1 VPDSPPPTEL
11 PATLVELLRRRAQRE
26 PDARAITF
34 LADGEHQEESL
45 TYAELELDARRIAV
59 FLRDDGVAVGAR
71 ALLLYPPGLDYIT
84 AFFGCLLAGVIAVP
98 AYPPLLNRPSSQLT
112 TFVANAT
119 PEIALSTDAI
129 LALREP
135 LTEQEPALGT
145 VRWAATDAIERSAE
159 VDWRPPPIGAETV
172 AFIQYS
178 SGSTAAP
185 KGVILSHG
193 NLLVNTTA
201 MCERAH
207 LGAQTRTVSWLP
219 PYHDAGLIGK
229 ILTPLVGGFPGV
241 LMSPIAFLQEPARWL
256 RAIERYRATCSA
268 APNFGYELCV
278 RKTTPEQRAALD
290 LSSWRC
296 AMNTGEP
303 VRAQTLRRFAE
314 AFAPAGF
321 RYESFYP
328 CYGLAESTVMVGG
341 PDPAKAPRVTALDR
355 EALQE
360 GSVTAAAEGDR
371 VHELVACGHALPG
384 HRVVIVEPDSR
395 RPLAE
400 REIGEIW
407 VHGPSVAQG
416 YWDLSHATEEGFRAR
431 LSDGD
436 PTPFMRTGD
445 LGFLDGGE
453 VHIAARAKD
462 LIVVRARN
470 HYSQDIERTAE
481 QANPA
486 LRPGCSAAFGLE
498 EDGEERLVLVGEVDE
513 RRLGD
518 VNAVLIEVSQAIL
531 RQHGVQPDALV
542 LIERGALPKTS
553 SGKQRRRETRAR
565 LLADELPVLA
575 EWHAPRPTATSTV
588 PASEATS
595 MASASTAKSTVPA
608 SEAAP
613 TVLTSTAT
621 STVPGPG
628 ARAAHAF
635 STAEIERW
643 LAHRLAGETGLDPT
657 LIDFQMPFAAFG
669 LDSLRAVELVA
680 ELSRW
685 LGRQIAETA
694 PWEHP
699 TIARLAAYLTGET
712 DIAAGA
718 RVRRPTAGGE
728 PVAVVGM
735 SCRFPGA
742 PDLAAFHTMLRRGAD
757 GTGEVPPERW
767 SAPAEA
773 AAAGRGGFI
782 EGVDLFDAAF
792 FGIAPVE
799 AGSIDPQQR
808 LLLEVAWEAL
818 EHAGQAPD
826 RLAGTATGVFVGIGT
841 ADYFHLQA
849 EAGALTPYS
858 ATGTAHSIA
867 ANRLSYLLDLRSPS
881 VAVDTACSSSLVAVD
896 LACRSLRTNESDIAI
911 AGGVNLMLTA
921 HLGIALSRSQMLAPD
936 GRCKVFDAAADGYAR
951 GEGCGVVVLKRLSDA
966 LRDGDRVLALVRGS
980 AVSQDGRTSGL
991 SAPNGAAQR
1000 EVIGQALREAG
1011 VSPGDVGYVEAH
1023 GTGTALGDPI
1033 EVAALASALGPRA
1046 DGEVCRIGSVKA
1058 NTGHLEAAAGIAGL
1072 IKVVL
1077 ALAFAELYPQPN
1089 LKQIN
1094 PRIDL
1099 AGAGLE
1105 VPTELGE
1112 WATPGRPRRAGV
1124 SSFGFGGT
1132 IAHAVLE
1139 EPPTPAPRFER
1150 EERPW
1155 HLTTLSARGEVALG
1169 QLAERIARH
1178 LDPSEGRPLADES
1191 TLADESSL
1199 AGEISLADVAYT
1211 LNTGRARLPTRLAV
1225 RARSSAELRER
1236 LLCFAT
1242 GESDAVAH
1250 GVVAAGRGP
1259 AVAFLFSGQG
1269 AQHAGMARELHARS
1283 PTFRAAL
1290 ERCAGVLDGL
1300 LGEPLAEILFGGGR
1314 AERIHQT
1321 EYAQPALVAVEIAL
1335 ARLWESWGIVPDAV
1349 AGHSVGEIAAA
1360 HVAGVLT
1367 LEDALAFAAERG
1379 RLMQALPAGGAMAA
1393 IMAPPDAVGEAIAGR
1408 EERVAIA
1415 AHNGPEAVT
1424 ISGEAEI
1431 VTELV
1436 GLFKSRGIA
1445 ATPLAVS
1452 HAFHSPLVTPI
1463 LEPLER
1469 AASRCR
1475 PAPPTIALAQGVTG
1489 ELMER
1494 EAPAADYW
1502 RRQAR
1507 SPVMFAR
1514 ALASLDAELERIR
1527 PEGLKVFVEIG
1538 PRPVLLGFA
1547 RRSLERD
1554 GRTLLASLR
1563 EDREDW
1569 PTMLDA
1575 LAGLHLLGA
1584 PVDWRGFDRDYHR
1597 AVVSLPSYPFQ
1608 RRRHWIDSVEDP
1620 SVAMSAIALT
1630 NGGPT
1635 SSSYPHPREPARAT
1649 EYPPLPVRATE
1660 HPSSPARAGEHPL
1673 PPARAGQSA
1682 SPAPAGEPPS
1692 RERLL
1697 ASSAAERRGALR
1709 EYLQAQLAQVLGLPV
1724 AHLDVREPL
1733 RDAGL
1738 DSIMVLEVRHHVEH
1752 ALGVPLPVVSI
1763 AEGAT
1768 IAELAE
1774 GLAELLEALD
1784 PHAAALRLTERDD
1797 PVAAQEV
1804 AR

>member
-1 VPDSPPPTEL
+1 MPDSPPLTEL
-11 PATLVELLRRRAQRE
+11 PATLVELLRRRAQGE

-45 TYAELELDARRIAV
+45 TYAELELDARRIAA
-59 FLRDDGVAVGAR
+59 FLREEGVAVGAR

-112 TFVANAT
+112 TFVENAT
-119 PEIALSTDAI
+119 PEIALSTEAI

-145 VRWAATDAIERSAE
+145 IRWAATDTLERGGE
-159 VDWRPPPIGAETV
+159 VEWRPPPIGPETV

-185 KGVILSHG
+185 KGVILSHR

-201 MCERAH
+201 MCERAQ

-229 ILTPLVGGFPGV
+229 IITPLVGGFPGV

-360 GSVTAAAEGDR
+360 GSVAAAADGDR

-384 HRVVIVEPDSR
+384 HRVVIVEPDGN

-416 YWDLSHATEEGFRAR
+416 YWGLSQATEEGFRAR
-431 LSDGD
+431 LGDGD

-462 LIVVRARN
+462 LIVVRGRN
-470 HYSQDIERTAE
+470 HYSQDVERTAE

-518 VNAVLIEVSQAIL
+518 VNAVLTEVAQAIL
-531 RQHGVQPDALV
+531 HQHGVQPGAIV

-575 EWHAPRPTATSTV
+575 EWRAPRP
-588 PASEATS
+588 
-595 MASASTAKSTVPA
+595 SA
-608 SEAAP
+608 AAP
-613 TVLTSTAT
+613 PTGGGRDAPAYST
-621 STVPGPG
+621 
-628 ARAAHAF
+628 F
-635 STAEIERW
+635 EIERW
-643 LAHRLAGETGLDPT
+643 LVHRLATETGMDPALVGFDT
-657 LIDFQMPFAAFG
+657 PFAAFG
-669 LDSLRAVELVA
+669 LDSVRTVELVT

-685 LGRQIAETA
+685 LGRQIPETA

-699 TIARLAAYLTGET
+699 TIARLAAHLTGEP
-712 DIAAGA
+712 DVLASAPAHLASEPGVLAGEPDVLAGKPDALAGEPNALAAGSERQPA
-718 RVRRPTAGGE
+718 ASGE
-728 PVAVVGM
+728 PVALVGM

-742 PDLAAFHTMLRRGAD
+742 PDLEAFHTMLRRGAE
-757 GTGEVPPERW
+757 GTVEVPPGRW
-767 SAPAEA
+767 SAPAEVT
-773 AAAGRGGFI
+773 AAGRGGFV

-841 ADYFHLQA
+841 ADYFQLQA

-858 ATGTAHSIA
+858 VTGTAHSIA
-867 ANRLSYLLDLRSPS
+867 ANRLSYLLDLRGPS

-896 LACRSLRTNESDIAI
+896 LACRSLRANESDITI

-921 HLGIALSRSQMLAPD
+921 HLSVALSRAQMLAPD

-966 LRDGDRVLALVRGS
+966 LRDGDRVLALVLGS

-1000 EVIGQALREAG
+1000 EVIGHALRDAG
-1011 VSPGDVGYVEAH
+1011 VSPGDVGYVETH
-1023 GTGTALGDPI
+1023 GTGTVLGDPI
-1033 EVAALASALGPRA
+1033 EVAALASALGRRA

-1058 NTGHLEAAAGIAGL
+1058 NMGHLEAAAGIAGL
-1072 IKVVL
+1072 IKAVL
-1077 ALAFAELYPQPN
+1077 ALQFAELYPQPN
-1089 LKQIN
+1089 LRRIN

-1099 AGAGLE
+1099 EGAGLE
-1105 VPTELGE
+1105 VPTELSE

-1139 EPPTPAPRFER
+1139 EPPTPAPPFDR

-1155 HLTTLSARGEVALG
+1155 HLTTLSARGDAALG
-1169 QLAERIARH
+1169 ELAARVARH
-1178 LDPSEGRPLADES
+1178 LDSSE
-1191 TLADESSL
+1191 
-1199 AGEISLADVAYT
+1199 EISLADIAYT
-1211 LNTGRARLPTRLAV
+1211 LNTGRARLPSRLAV

-1236 LLCFAT
+1236 LLRFAA
-1242 GESDAVAH
+1242 GEADAAAHREVA
-1250 GVVAAGRGP
+1250 GGRGP

-1300 LGEPLAEILFGGGR
+1300 LEEPLAEILFGRGG

-1367 LEDALAFAAERG
+1367 LEDALTFAAERG

-1408 EERVAIA
+1408 EEEVAIA

-1436 GLFKSRGIA
+1436 GLFKSRGIP
-1445 ATPLAVS
+1445 ATPLQVS

-1463 LEPLER
+1463 LEQLER
-1469 AASRCR
+1469 AASGCR
-1475 PAPPTIALAQGVTG
+1475 PAPPVIALAQGVTG

-1494 EAPAADYW
+1494 EAPGADYW

-1507 SPVMFAR
+1507 SPVLFAR
-1514 ALASLDAELERIR
+1514 VLASLDTELERIR
-1527 PEGLKVFVEIG
+1527 PEGHKIFVEIG

-1547 RRSLERD
+1547 RRALERD

-1575 LAGLHLLGA
+1575 LASLHLLGV

-1597 AVVSLPSYPFQ
+1597 SVVSLPSYPFQ
-1608 RRRHWIDSVEDP
+1608 RRRHWIDSVEDHP
-1620 SVAMSAIALT
+1620 GAMSAVALT

-1635 SSSYPHPREPARAT
+1635 RSSHPHHSRE
-1649 EYPPLPVRATE
+1649 PVRAE
-1660 HPSSPARAGEHPL
+1660 L
-1673 PPARAGQSA
+1673 PP
-1682 SPAPAGEPPS
+1682 EPPS

-1697 ASSAAERRGALR
+1697 AASAAERRGALR
-1709 EYLQAQLAQVLGLPV
+1709 EYLQAQLAQVLGLP
-1724 AHLDVREPL
+1724 AAGLEVREPL

-1738 DSIMVLEVRHHVEH
+1738 DSIMVLEVRHRVEYV
-1752 ALGVPLPVVSI
+1752 LGVPLPVVSI

-1784 PHAAALRLTERDD
+1784 AHDGADQLTERAD
-1797 PVAAQEV
+1797 PLATSKVAG
-1804 AR
+1804 